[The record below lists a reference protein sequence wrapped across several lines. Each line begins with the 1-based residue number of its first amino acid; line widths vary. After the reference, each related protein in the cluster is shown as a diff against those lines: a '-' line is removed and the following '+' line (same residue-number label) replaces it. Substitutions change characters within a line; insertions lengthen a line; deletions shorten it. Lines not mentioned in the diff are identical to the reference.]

1 MSSEKIV
8 YNLVMSQDIY
18 SLAFALKEL
27 LNDDPRLIR
36 LNELEKKMNESEEV
50 MALSY
55 QKDVAVSRYSDA
67 LNHYLEDSK
76 EVKEAQSA
84 LHEKKLALDEHPL
97 VREYLKAYSEVRDL
111 YFLLNDILFS
121 GLNIHLKE
129 CK

>member
-1 MSSEKIV
+1 MSSEKNV

-84 LHEKKLALDEHPL
+84 LHE
-97 VREYLKAYSEVRDL
+97 
-111 YFLLNDILFS
+111 I
-121 GLNIHLKE
+121 
-129 CK
+129 